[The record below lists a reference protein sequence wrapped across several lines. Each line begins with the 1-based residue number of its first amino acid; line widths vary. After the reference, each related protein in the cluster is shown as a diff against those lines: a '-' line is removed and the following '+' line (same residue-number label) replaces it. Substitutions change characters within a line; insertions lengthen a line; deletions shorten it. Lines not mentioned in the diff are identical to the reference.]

1 MISIGPAGWSRS
13 LVVAVDV
20 LVGIWLVAMVG
31 LGLLAMMQINR
42 LGTASDSLLE
52 ISKEEHDLAD
62 ALAPLRQLPLAGD
75 RIATAQQDLEQAS
88 AASAKD
94 AADSRSSL
102 HALSSIAFAL
112 VLLLALFPVFA
123 FYVPMRV
130 TRYASTRSLGRRR
143 RAPS

>member
-1 MISIGPAGWSRS
+1 
-13 LVVAVDV
+13 
-20 LVGIWLVAMVG
+20 MVG
-31 LGLLAMMQINR
+31 LGLLAMMQIDR

-52 ISKEEHDLAD
+52 ISREEHDLAA

-75 RIATAQQDLEQAS
+75 QIASAQEGLEQAS

-94 AADSRSSL
+94 AIETRSSL
-102 HALSSIAFAL
+102 DALGGIAFTL

-130 TRYASTRSLGRRR
+130 TRYTATRSVRRRR
-143 RAPS
+143 RAPT